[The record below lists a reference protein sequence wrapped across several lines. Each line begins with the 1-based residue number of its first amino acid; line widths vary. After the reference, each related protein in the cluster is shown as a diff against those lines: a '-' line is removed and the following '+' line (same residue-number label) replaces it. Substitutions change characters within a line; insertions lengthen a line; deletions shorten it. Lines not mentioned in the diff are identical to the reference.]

1 MTRKWLLICGILS
14 SLVYVAADVL
24 GGIWLEGYSHM
35 SQAVSELSAIGSASR
50 PIVVPLLMAHSV
62 LVIAFGFG
70 IRASADRKRALLVAG
85 SLMIALGLLDLTAS
99 FWPMNPRGT
108 ERTLTDTIH
117 IIGTAV
123 TVLVIVL
130 AIAFSGRAFGRLFGA
145 YAIATILAMLVF
157 GGLTAILAPGVESG
171 QPTPWMGLT
180 ERINIY
186 SYLLW
191 QVVLAAALLNAR
203 ARVAPALI
211 TRTAA

>member
-70 IRASADRKRALLVAG
+70 IRSSADRKRALLVAG
-85 SLMIALGLLDLTAS
+85 SLMIALGLLDLTAY

-130 AIAFSGRAFGRLFGA
+130 AIAFSGRAFGRPFRA
-145 YAIATILAMLVF
+145 YAVATILAMLVF

-171 QPTPWMGLT
+171 QPTPWMGLM

-191 QVVLAAALLNAR
+191 QVVLAAALLRAR
-203 ARVAPALI
+203 ASAAPALI
-211 TRTAA
+211 ARTAA